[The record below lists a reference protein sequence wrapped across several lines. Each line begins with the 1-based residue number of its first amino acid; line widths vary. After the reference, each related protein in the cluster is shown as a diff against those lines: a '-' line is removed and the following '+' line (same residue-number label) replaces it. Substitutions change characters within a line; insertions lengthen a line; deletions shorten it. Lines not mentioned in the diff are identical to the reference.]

1 MIDKV
6 SEALRLR
13 PVVPLLIRNLDPL
26 MASPVARDPY
36 NQRRRTQRVQRNAAI
51 GAESSRAND
60 LDANDLDHERAHV
73 VAVACNARR
82 IDRSREKERAKS
94 SDCDWLALSPLADSV
109 LDLRYRV
116 IQ

>member
-60 LDANDLDHERAHV
+60 LDANDLDANDLDHERAPV

-94 SDCDWLALSPLADSV
+94 SDCDWLALSPLADSC
-109 LDLRYRV
+109 
-116 IQ
+116 